1 MAARRKMQAERY
13 TGGRFQRQVVPH
25 MRWYILRRAKI
36 S

>member
-13 TGGRFQRQVVPH
+13 TRGRFQRLVVPL
-25 MRWYILRRAKI
+25 MRWYILRRAKT

>member
-13 TGGRFQRQVVPH
+13 TGGRFQELMVHH